1 MYSKFSAFG
10 ISFIFTFGLTIHSG
24 NGQPQFFKTL
34 SGQQGRIFERTPKFE
49 PSTENS
55 DLFQGFPD
63 YLTIFRQLTDSSHLA
78 SKNVPALR
86 TKFDPKSLRVSRIAE
101 PPTRPPPLDPVEQS
115 RLQQEYADRSLREQ
129 QQAAHGLGRSK
140 PKQGGPSPSPAP
152 APIFKPFPIYYNKD
166 PAAQFGGAGYG
177 GNFDQSQSNLNED
190 DSLESGEVPQYQR
203 PIRPRKP
210 SVSQYGFEPPQSNYD
225 QDDDSVESG
234 ELSRYQSQR
243 IRPKKPSG
251 APLVPKKSSYAYDER
266 YFR

>member
-10 ISFIFTFGLTIHSG
+10 ISFIFTFGLTIHQG

-34 SGQQGRIFERTPKFE
+34 SGQEGRIFERTPKFE
-49 PSTENS
+49 PSSE
-55 DLFQGFPD
+55 GFPD
-63 YLTIFRQLTDSSHLA
+63 YLSIFRQLSDNSHLA

-86 TKFDPKSLRVSRIAE
+86 TKFDPKSLRVSRVAE

-140 PKQGGPSPSPAP
+140 PKPGGPSPSPAP
-152 APIFKPFPIYYNKD
+152 AAPIFKPFPIYYNKD
-166 PAAQFGGAGYG
+166 PTAQLGTAAFANG
-177 GNFDQSQSNLNED
+177 GNFDHSQENFNED
-190 DSLESGEVPQYQR
+190 HSLESGEVTQYQR
-203 PIRPRKP
+203 PLRPRKP
-210 SVSQYGFEPPQSNYD
+210 SVAQFGFEPPQSSYN
-225 QDDDSVESG
+225 QDDDSLESG

-251 APLVPKKSSYAYDER
+251 APFVPKKTSYAYDER
-266 YFR
+266 FFR